1 MSEEKKYWHVLEEF
15 EPFKNIQVKNGTREG
30 ISPSSRRKFLKL
42 LGLGTASAALI
53 ASCKRPVEKAIPYFI
68 KPEEIAPGKAVHYA
82 SSYFNQNE
90 YCNVLV
96 KVRDNRPIK
105 LEPNPKSTVTP
116 NGTSGKVQASVL
128 DVYNVHRYDG
138 PQKNGEIIS
147 FEDADKEIVAR
158 LQQFKESGRPV
169 LLITPTIISPST
181 KKLINSFTE
190 TYNAE
195 WQQYDAIPMDGYRAA
210 NKKSFGTDAL
220 PAYHFDKADCIVSVG
235 CDFLGTW
242 LSPVEFSG
250 QYARRRDLH
259 KENPDLNKH
268 YQIEA
273 GMSLTGTNADERIR
287 AERADFGKILAYLYN
302 RIADEK
308 GLATFDLPAPDSEIS
323 SSLDKIADDL
333 SKNEGK
339 SIVVCGDNNPG
350 FQVIVNAINQMLGN
364 IDKTITFDRTYNH
377 YRGSEK
383 WKETLL
389 NGNPAAV
396 ILWDVNPVYNHPE
409 SAKIKAAIENTELSV
424 AISSLPD
431 ETAALCQ
438 YVIPSPGYL
447 ECWDDAEYK
456 KGIVSV
462 MQPTLHKLFESRQA
476 QETLLEW
483 MEVSTPWRDYIKE
496 NWKTGYLSSAG
507 IAGTDDYSAER
518 SWVSVL
524 KNGELVLDNFGITE
538 TSFNADETEK
548 AFQNLNNGQSSSGYT
563 IELTESVN
571 VGTGHGPLNP
581 WLQECPDPVTR
592 IAWGNYA
599 SVAPAVA
606 RSLDLKNGDVIQ
618 IGEIKIPA
626 FVQPGQAEKT
636 ISIALG
642 YGRVNGIPEE
652 LITGI
657 NAYPFTQLI
666 DGIRHFSVSGFDIQK
681 TGETEEMAL
690 VQGHQSMEGR
700 PIVREATL
708 EEWKKDPAAGNEL
721 HEWVEDHHASLY
733 QKKEYPGHKW
743 GMAIDLNKCTGCSA
757 CVLACNAENNI
768 PVVGK
773 KEVIRAHE
781 MNWIRIDRYYNGGEE
796 NPEVVRQP
804 VMCQHCDNAPCENVC
819 PVVATN
825 HSSEGL
831 NQMAYNRC
839 IGTRYCN
846 NNCPYKVRRFNW
858 LDYTGAD
865 AIPNNRYDPAGMT
878 VDLSRM
884 RHNPDVTVRAKGVIE
899 KCSFCAQRIQ
909 EKKLTAKNENR
920 TLRDGELKTACQQ
933 ACPADAIV
941 FGDMNDPDSKVSKM
955 MKDPRNYHLLEELH
969 TLPSVGYLTKIRNK
983 S

>member
-15 EPFKNIQVKNGTREG
+15 EPFKDIQTKNGNEEV
-30 ISPSSRRKFLKL
+30 ISPTSRRKFLKL

-138 PQKNGEIIS
+138 PQKDGEIIS
-147 FEDADKEIVAR
+147 FEDADKEIVAH
-158 LQQFKESGRPV
+158 LQQFKESERPV

-181 KKLINSFTE
+181 KKLISRFTE

-287 AERADFGKILAYLYN
+287 AERTDFGKILAYLYN
-302 RIADEK
+302 RLAAEK
-308 GLATFDLPAPDSEIS
+308 GLTTFDLPAPGAEIKPQ
-323 SSLDKIADDL
+323 LDKIADDL
-333 SKNEGK
+333 SKNKGK
-339 SIVVCGDNNPG
+339 SIVVCGDNNPD
-350 FQVIVNAINQMLGN
+350 FQVIVNAINQLLGN
-364 IDKTITFDRTYNH
+364 IENTITFDRTYNH

-456 KGIVSV
+456 NGIVSV

-476 QETLLEW
+476 QETLLVW
-483 MEVSTPWRDYIKE
+483 MQNPSPWREYIKN

-507 IAGTDDYSAER
+507 LAGTDDYSAER
-518 SWVSVL
+518 SWISVL
-524 KNGELVLDNFGITE
+524 KNGELVLDNIGITE
-538 TSFNADETEK
+538 TGFNSDETEK
-548 AFQNLNNGQSSSGYT
+548 AFKNLNNGQSSSGYT
-563 IELTESVN
+563 IELTENVN

-592 IAWGNYA
+592 MAWGNYA
-599 SVAPAVA
+599 SVAPAAA

-626 FVQPGQAEKT
+626 FIQPGQAEKT
-636 ISIALG
+636 ISVALG
-642 YGRVNGIPEE
+642 YGRVTGIPEE
-652 LITGI
+652 LITGV
-657 NAYPFTQLI
+657 NAYSFTQEKNGVRL
-666 DGIRHFSVSGFDIQK
+666 FSASGLDIQK
-681 TGETEEMAL
+681 TGETEELAL
-690 VQGHQSMEGR
+690 VQGHQNMEGR

-708 EEWKKDPAAGNEL
+708 AEWKEDPAAGNEL
-721 HEWVEDHHASLY
+721 HEWVENHHATLY
-733 QKKEYPGHKW
+733 QKNEYPGHKW

-757 CVLACNAENNI
+757 CVLACNTENNI

-781 MNWIRIDRYYNGGEE
+781 MNWIRIDRYYNGEEE

-865 AIPNNRYDPAGMT
+865 AIPNNRYDPAGMS